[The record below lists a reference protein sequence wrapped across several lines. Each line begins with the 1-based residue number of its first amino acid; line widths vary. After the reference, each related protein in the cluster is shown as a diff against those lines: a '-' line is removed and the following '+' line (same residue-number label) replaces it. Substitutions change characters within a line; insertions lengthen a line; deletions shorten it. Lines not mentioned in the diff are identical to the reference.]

1 MSATAREVFER
12 FPWSAS
18 GGMPEETPWADDVV
32 IETPF
37 APPGRP
43 RRWEGREAFLA
54 YAGPRRAELPMRLE
68 RRNLVVHETADPE
81 VIVVE
86 YELGGRPPG
95 AREDVW
101 APFIGVLRVRDG
113 QVAHWRE
120 YQDPLVMAAAT
131 GTLPGLI
138 ASLGGGR

>member
-12 FPWSAS
+12 FPWSA
-18 GGMPEETPWADDVV
+18 GMPEESLWADDVV

-54 YAGPRRAELPMRLE
+54 YARPRRAELPARLE
-68 RRNLVVHETADPE
+68 RRRLVVHETADPD

-86 YELGGRPPG
+86 YELGGRLPG
-95 AREDVW
+95 AREDTW
-101 APFIGVLRVRDG
+101 APFIAVLRVRDG

-120 YQDPLVMAAAT
+120 YQDPLVIAAAT
-131 GTLPGLI
+131 GTLPDLV
-138 ASLGGGR
+138 ASLGGAR